1 LNVTDT
7 QAAADREAFKRRF
20 VRAARPLS
28 LSDGSS
34 VAQARAGDVDA
45 AVRELADSTLGPQ
58 GGVTLVAV
66 GGYGRGEM
74 SPHSDVD
81 LLCLVGSRSQVAP
94 ATLRGLLYPLWDAGF
109 QVGHAVRTP
118 TEAID
123 HATNDL
129 DAATALLSARFVAGE
144 ADHFAELLDRRRRWL
159 ARSARLLV
167 RTIVEVTQA
176 RRRGGDRAGWAL
188 APDIKEDVGGLRDLH
203 ALGWL
208 EVVTGESLDGLHEER
223 SVLLAAREALH
234 AQSKRRLDRLR
245 IDLQPAV
252 AAALGFE
259 GDDAANALM
268 ERVHSSARSVEYRT
282 GRVLHELAGRGPR
295 RSGVAL
301 EVAPGVRLE
310 DGALG
315 ATRPADVPTA
325 MALLAAHAEL
335 GKPLSARGLDSLESA
350 FSGPTLER
358 WDGTTRASFVRLL
371 GGRQASAALELLD
384 HAGAWRLLLP
394 EWAGVRGRAQHDPYH
409 RYTVDGHSFLAVD
422 CIHEALA
429 NDEIARI
436 AASDAG
442 PLDAL
447 LVATL
452 LHDVGKGSGEDHSVA
467 GERLARA
474 AATRMGF
481 DQAAVAEIATLVRWH
496 LLLVDTATRRDL
508 DDGAVIEEVAAR
520 FGTPRLLRL
529 LYVLTVADG
538 MATGPEGWTPWKASL
553 VRELFRKALVA
564 LETGELPARSDVSTR
579 AREVIAFEP
588 ALAGRAED
596 VLATL
601 PPSYLDSATVAEI
614 ADDIRLLLRR
624 PGAAQV
630 ACRIEEGT
638 EEDLQVLTVC
648 VADRPGALART
659 AGVLAMNLV
668 TVLRAQAFSTSHG
681 LALQRFVVRPGDPRR
696 MDAVKEGLDAAFSG
710 HVALEARLTRKAL
723 EYRPGAPVDTDVRI
737 VDDASAHSTVVEV
750 RAPDALGLLYAITA
764 GLGDLDLDIHVAKI
778 DTLGER
784 VVDTF
789 YVRNSRGGK
798 VEPEQ
803 ADEIARAISHRVEGL
818 YR

>member
-1 LNVTDT
+1 
-7 QAAADREAFKRRF
+7 
-20 VRAARPLS
+20 
-28 LSDGSS
+28 
-34 VAQARAGDVDA
+34 
-45 AVRELADSTLGPQ
+45 
-58 GGVTLVAV
+58 VTLVAV

-81 LLCLVGSRSQVAP
+81 LLCLVPPRSQVAP

-118 TEAID
+118 KEAVE
-123 HATNDL
+123 HATKDL
-129 DAATALLSARFVAGE
+129 DAATSLLSARLVAGDE
-144 ADHFAELLDRRRRWL
+144 EGFAELLDRRRRWL

-167 RTIVEVTQA
+167 RTIVDVAQS
-176 RRRGGDRAGWAL
+176 RRRTGDRAGWAL
-188 APDIKEDVGGLRDLH
+188 APDLKEDVGGLRDLH
-203 ALGWL
+203 VLGWL
-208 EVVTGESLDGLHEER
+208 EAITGESLDGLAEER
-223 SVLLAAREALH
+223 CVLLAAREALH
-234 AQSKRRLDRLR
+234 AQSKRKLDRLR

-259 GDDAANALM
+259 GDDAADALM
-268 ERVHSSARSVEYRT
+268 ERVHSSARSIEYRT
-282 GRVLHELAGRGPR
+282 GRALHDLAGRGPR

-301 EVAPGVRLE
+301 EIAPGVRLE
-310 DGALG
+310 DGALTLQG
-315 ATRPADVPTA
+315 PPGVAACTT
-325 MALLAAHAEL
+325 LLAAHAEL
-335 GKPLSARGLDSLESA
+335 GKPLSAKSLDALDAA
-350 FSGPTLER
+350 FSGVAPER
-358 WDGTTRASFVRLL
+358 WEDATRDAFLRLL
-371 GGRQASAALELLD
+371 AGHHAAAALELLD
-384 HAGAWRLLLP
+384 HAGAWPLLLP

-422 CIHEALA
+422 CIHRALA
-429 NDEIARI
+429 DDEVARL
-436 AASDAG
+436 AAAGAG
-442 PLDAL
+442 PVDAL

-467 GERLARA
+467 GERLARSA
-474 AATRMGF
+474 AARMGF
-481 DQAAVAEIATLVRWH
+481 DRTSIEEIAALVRWH

-520 FGTPRLLRL
+520 VGAPRLLRL

-538 MATGPEGWTPWKASL
+538 MATGPEGWTPWKALL

-588 ALAGRAED
+588 ALAGRAEE

-624 PGAAQV
+624 PGPAQAAS
-630 ACRIEEGT
+630 RIEEGT
-638 EEDLQVLTVC
+638 EDGLQVLTVC

-668 TVLRAQAFSTSHG
+668 TVLRAQAFSTDQG
-681 LALQRFVVRPGDPRR
+681 LALQRFVVRPDDPRR

-723 EYRPGAPVDTDVRI
+723 EYRPSVPIVTDVRI

-778 DTLGER
+778 DTLGAR

-798 VEPEQ
+798 LEPEQ
-803 ADEIARAISHRVEGL
+803 AGEVARAIAHRVEGL